1 MAEERKG
8 AHRERLGRE
17 DAEHGAAEAE
27 VGRQQ
32 VREQDHVGERVHVP
46 AAQVPGADVAK
57 SLSRADVAGGQGAYG
72 DLSPST

>member
-1 MAEERKG
+1 MAGEGKG
-8 AHRERLGRE
+8 AHWERLGCK

-46 AAQVPGADVAK
+46 VASPGADVAT
-57 SLSRADVAGGQGAYG
+57 SVSRADVAGGQGAYG
-72 DLSPST
+72 DRSPST